1 MDKDSPLKIDICSQ
15 LISRVKV
22 AEATY
27 EASAWVCRSL
37 RG

>member
-1 MDKDSPLKIDICSQ
+1 MDKESPLKIDICSQ
-15 LISRVKV
+15 LISRVIV

-27 EASAWVCRSL
+27 EADAWLHGAL

>member
-15 LISRVKV
+15 LISLAYV

-27 EASAWVCRSL
+27 EASSWVCRSL